1 MNNSNNMF
9 DNNGSTPQ
17 QPNNTISNGGTTPP
31 SISTEPVNNQN
42 VAPMQQVNP
51 VYTQPS
57 PISNEN
63 TAPTPIPTEPV
74 SPQNVTPIQQV
85 NPMYTQ
91 PNNLNGMN
99 SLETNPTSVNQQII
113 PQQNQNLSNDD
124 ELLKAFIGNNYEKI
138 TTRPFNF
145 AGFFFGTFYMF
156 YRKMFLYSILLFIVT
171 TIILSFCIKNV
182 LIAFII
188 SILFRIVV
196 GLLINKVYLFYA
208 KKKINIIKVENPQK
222 SIEELKNIC
231 SSKGGTSVGKIF
243 IGFLAEMGIGFVI
256 LIIVSIIG
264 LGSFVGNLFKF
275 DHPGI
280 TSNGNTSSDG
290 NTNSSTDKNGTL
302 VENIMVNGY
311 SCFGSSCTISIEDS
325 EGTITDYTLNSSD
338 ELFQTLG
345 DYQDYILVN
354 IYYTSNGNKKTI
366 TNYEIYLKSNNEDIS
381 SIKTE
386 SELRDKIG
394 LYSVGTHT
402 DTFTLKEIGTS
413 GFGYEDNVAYTYTDY
428 VFVDSK
434 NVEYEMKY
442 INSNG
447 TLNLTEGN
455 KYTVTFEVVEGTF
468 DYEFTI
474 QSVS

>member
-31 SISTEPVNNQN
+31 SISTEPVNTQN

-124 ELLKAFIGNNYEKI
+124 ELLKAFIGI
-138 TTRPFNF
+138 NF